1 MAKRIKKTK
10 ETDVKS
16 RALNLLSYRARSVH
30 ELTRALDDRGFDKG
44 SITDTIGWLKKSG
57 YLNDSLFASELA
69 FSRLRNKSWGKRKIA
84 FDLGNRG
91 ISREIITKITDEIT
105 EEEEEAAALS
115 ALKKWLRK
123 RGVSLPLE
131 RDLFA
136 SAYRHL
142 ASRGFPS
149 TIIYRVL
156 KRP

>member
-10 ETDVKS
+10 EADIKS

-30 ELTRALDDRGFDKG
+30 ELTRALGDRGFDKD
-44 SITDTIGWLKKSG
+44 SITNTIDWLKKSG

-69 FSRLRNKSWGKRKIA
+69 ASRLRNKNWGSRKIA

-91 ISREIITKITDEIT
+91 ISKEIITKIMGDIS
-105 EEEEEAAALS
+105 EEVEEAAAEN

-131 RDLFA
+131 GKLFE

-142 ASRGFPS
+142 SSRGFPS
-149 TIIYRVL
+149 TTIYRLL
-156 KRP
+156 KSP

>member
-1 MAKRIKKTK
+1 LAKKITKTK
-10 ETDVKS
+10 EANIKS
-16 RALNLLSYRARSVH
+16 RALNLLSYRPRSVH
-30 ELTRALDDRGFDKG
+30 ELTRALGDRGFEKEAID
-44 SITDTIGWLKKSG
+44 DTVAGLEKSG

-69 FSRLRNKSWGKRKIA
+69 ASRLRNKHWGRRKIA

-91 ISREIITKITDEIT
+91 ISKEIVTKVLGEISDEA
-105 EEEEEAAALS
+105 EEDAAQN

-131 RDLFA
+131 KDLFA

-142 ASRGFPS
+142 SSRGFPS
-149 TIIYRVL
+149 TTIYLVL